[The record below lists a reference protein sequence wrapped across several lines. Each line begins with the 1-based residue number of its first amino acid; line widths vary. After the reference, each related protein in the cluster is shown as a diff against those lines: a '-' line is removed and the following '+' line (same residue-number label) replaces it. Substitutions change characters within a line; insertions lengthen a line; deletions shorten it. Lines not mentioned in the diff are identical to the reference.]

1 VERNQEIYL
10 IKNTI
15 EDLGEFMLEIDEI
28 PLKLY
33 AYK

>member
-28 PLKLY
+28 SLKLY